1 MINPPFLGKLKSIHK
16 ALSHSSCDRG
26 FPLGHQAVVGT
37 KIPSSHMPCCF
48 RYRNNPRKSYWKY
61 LEISFPSAS
70 LIYIYLLS
78 KVINLCILYLIHYC
92 MVLYVY
98 IYRWASNHLGMVHAG
113 HASNI
118 RISGQN
124 VLATPG
130 YSSGWCPHLGRQRQC
145 EAKFI
150 KWLNPHPIDVPGG
163 STTERRVGTWALT
176 ENSTTG
182 RWIKCNMLP
191 LPVAVFLPETWEVCK
206 LHLGVGQTWQNLGT
220 TKIRMAVAIYLPYI
234 T

>member
-1 MINPPFLGKLKSIHK
+1 MYFIDNTLLIIIVWSCTSISIDGP
-16 ALSHSSCDRG
+16 AIIW
-26 FPLGHQAVVGT
+26 AWY
-37 KIPSSHMPCCF
+37 MP
-48 RYRNNPRKSYWKY
+48 
-61 LEISFPSAS
+61 
-70 LIYIYLLS
+70 
-78 KVINLCILYLIHYC
+78 
-92 MVLYVY
+92 
-98 IYRWASNHLGMVHAG
+98 
-113 HASNI
+113 
-118 RISGQN
+118 
-124 VLATPG
+124 ATPRTFAFRAKM
-130 YSSGWCPHLGRQRQC
+130 SWPHQDTAAGDAHTWVDNVRQC

-220 TKIRMAVAIYLPYI
+220 TKIRMAVAI
-234 T
+234 